1 MSGCVSK
8 KAERA
13 ACAVEKQNGV
23 EWVGQWSGL
32 PGGGG
37 GSEHSFGRERVAAHV
52 DQFQFPFMCHE
63 YKILQLKEF

>member
-1 MSGCVSK
+1 MRHVQCRNK
-8 KAERA
+8 TE
-13 ACAVEKQNGV
+13 
-23 EWVGQWSGL
+23 WSGL
-32 PGGGG
+32 GSGVGYRGGGG